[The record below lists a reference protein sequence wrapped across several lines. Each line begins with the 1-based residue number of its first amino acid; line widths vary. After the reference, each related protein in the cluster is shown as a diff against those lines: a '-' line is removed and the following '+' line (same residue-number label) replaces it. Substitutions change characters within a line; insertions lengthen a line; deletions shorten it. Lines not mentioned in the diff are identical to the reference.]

1 MFDAEDRRF
10 MRRAIA
16 LAEKGIGRASPNPP
30 VGCVVVRDGR
40 IVGRGWHEYAL
51 LDHAEVR
58 ALREAS
64 DRARGATVYVT
75 LEPCCHQG
83 RTPPCVNRLIEAK
96 VGRVVAARPDPNPAV
111 SGRGIEMLRSAGIRV
126 DVGLM
131 EEKAGELIESFACHI
146 TTGLPLVVSKA
157 GMSLDGKIGTGKP
170 EGRYITSPESREL
183 GQLLRLRADAILVGA
198 GTVLADDPELTYR
211 GAVAKGRPLTKV
223 ILDPH
228 LKTPESARIFR
239 DASHCPA
246 VLFCKAGTPGRRR
259 KRMEDLGA
267 ETVAVAC
274 RGDELDLR
282 AVLKELGKRGVLG
295 LLVEGGSRV
304 HWSFLSGRLTD
315 KFYFM
320 IAPLVLGGQN
330 FVPSVGGKGYGSAAE
345 SPKFKIRSSFNA
357 GPDLILEAYPSYS
370 RSILSPWL
378 SPETAPFRG
387 RYRAPSSGR
396 K

>member
-64 DRARGATVYVT
+64 DKARGATVYVT

-96 VGRVVAARPDPNPAV
+96 VSRVVAARPDPNPAV

-126 DVGLM
+126 DAGLM
-131 EEKAGELIESFACHI
+131 EEKADELIESFACHI

-170 EGRYITSPESREL
+170 EGRSISSPESREL
-183 GQLLRLRADAILVGA
+183 GQRLRLRADAILVGA

-211 GAVAKGRPLTKV
+211 GAVAKGKPLIKV
-223 ILDPH
+223 ILDPQ

-239 DASHCPA
+239 DASPCPV
-246 VLFCKAGTPGRRR
+246 VLFCKPDAPGRRR
-259 KRMEDLGA
+259 KRMEDMGA

-304 HWSFLSGRLTD
+304 HWSFLSSRLTD

-330 FVPSVGGKGYGSAAE
+330 SIPSVGGKGYGSAAE
-345 SPKFKIRSSFNA
+345 SPQFKIRSSFNA

-370 RSILSPWL
+370 RSIISPWL
-378 SPETAPFRG
+378 SPGNAPFRG
-387 RYRAPSSGR
+387 QYRAPSSGR

>member
-16 LAEKGIGRASPNPP
+16 MAEKGIGRASPNPP
-30 VGCVVVRDGR
+30 VGCVVVRNGR

-51 LDHAEVR
+51 VDHAEVR
-58 ALREAS
+58 ALREAA
-64 DRARGATVYVT
+64 DKARGATVYVT

-83 RTPPCVNRLIEAK
+83 RTPPCVDRLIEAK
-96 VGRVVAARPDPNPAV
+96 VGRVVAARLDPNPAV
-111 SGRGIEMLRSAGIRV
+111 SGRGIEKLRSAGIRV
-126 DVGLM
+126 DVGIM
-131 EEKAGELIESFACHI
+131 EERAGELIEPFACHI

-170 EGRYITSPESREL
+170 EGRYISSPESRDL
-183 GQLLRLRADAILVGA
+183 GQLLRLHADAILVGA

-211 GAVAKGRPLTKV
+211 GMAARGRPLIRV
-223 ILDPH
+223 VLDPR
-228 LKTPESARIFR
+228 LNTPDSARLFR
-239 DASHCPA
+239 DASHSPV
-246 VLFCKAGTPGRRR
+246 VLFCKPDAPRSRR

-267 ETVAVAC
+267 ETIAAAC
-274 RGDELDLR
+274 RGDELDLKV
-282 AVLKELGKRGVLG
+282 VLKELGKRGVLS
-295 LLVEGGSRV
+295 LLAEGGSRI
-304 HWSFLSGRLTD
+304 HWSFLRGCWTD

-320 IAPLVLGGQN
+320 IAPLVLGGRN
-330 FVPSVGGKGYGSAAE
+330 SVPAVGGKGYGSAAE
-345 SPKFKIRSSFNA
+345 SPQFKIRRSFNA

-370 RSILSPWL
+370 RSIISPWL
-378 SPETAPFRG
+378 SPENAPSRG